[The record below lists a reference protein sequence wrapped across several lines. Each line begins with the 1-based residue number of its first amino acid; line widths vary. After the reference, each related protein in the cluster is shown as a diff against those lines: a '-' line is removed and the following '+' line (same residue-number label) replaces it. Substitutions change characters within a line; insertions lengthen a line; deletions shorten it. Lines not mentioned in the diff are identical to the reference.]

1 METLKIKLGN
11 IYLLE
16 SELNG
21 LSQTN
26 QETGESTPVLKGFI
40 NEKLPLSTKFWLL
53 ELNKEVQAIKATL
66 ESLRE
71 DLIKK
76 YGTANDQGQI
86 SIPLYQAGSEV
97 YDTDGKLIDAK
108 PNEAYIKFQEEYSG
122 LINEEKELQ
131 YTPIPLTVIDKIET
145 DETYSFILQ
154 NLIEKI
160 S

>member
-11 IYLLE
+11 IYVLE

-26 QETGESTPVLKGFI
+26 QQTGESTPILKGFI

-53 ELNKEVQAIKATL
+53 ELNKEVQAIKTTL

-71 DLIKK
+71 GLIKK
-76 YGTANDQGQI
+76 YGTENSEGQI
-86 SIPLYQAGSEV
+86 MIPLYEEGSEV
-97 YDTDGKLIDAK
+97 FDEEGKLIDAK
-108 PNEAYIKFQEEYSG
+108 PNESYVKFQEEYAE
-122 LINEEKELQ
+122 LIGEEKELQ
-131 YTPIPLTVIDKIET
+131 FTPIPLTVIEKIET
-145 DETYSFILQ
+145 DETYSIILQ
-154 NLIEKI
+154 NLIEKV